1 MLLKFQDGPP
11 TWTNI
16 WTLFILLSKV
26 QSFVNHC
33 GLFWWDL
40 YGLRCIAHPL
50 ILRACLICML
60 PRTVYN
66 FQSCP
71 LPKTITIKSK
81 TITTHTKPAST
92 RRKQKRKKPLQ
103 RLANPRLTWM
113 GSDSQAQ
120 PLSLLQSSSLQH
132 KPTSGKIRRLPALSQ
147 QAAYW
152 EWQLWVSAPIVFLL
166 GPPICFYKQ
175 ILTALKSSL
184 FKISITG
191 SLLFSFPVL
200 FNSLVIIL
208 SYIHGAAS
216 LWVRVIY
223 RRLAPL
229 KTVSSYSVTTT
240 LRGAAEGVQDAGRTV
255 PERWHSSYKH
265 NFLPQVQFPTST
277 WWPTPSVTPVL
288 GGFCLIPI
296 KVTTHIKSFFK
307 CLEKR

>member
-16 WTLFILLSKV
+16 WTLFILLLKV

-33 GLFWWDL
+33 SLFWWDL
-40 YGLRCIAHPL
+40 YGLLCIAHPL

-60 PRTVYN
+60 PGTVYN

-120 PLSLLQSSSLQH
+120 PLSLLRSSSLQH

-191 SLLFSFPVL
+191 CYIVFISCA

-216 LWVRVIY
+216 PWVRVIY
-223 RRLAPL
+223 RHLAPL
-229 KTVSSYSVTTT
+229 KTVSSYFSHDHT
-240 LRGAAEGVQDAGRTV
+240 EGYCRRWTV
-255 PERWHSSYKH
+255 PERWYSSYKR
-265 NFLPQVQFPTST
+265 NFLPQVRFPTST

-296 KVTTHIKSFFK
+296 KVTTHIK
-307 CLEKR
+307 

>member
-152 EWQLWVSAPIVFLL
+152 EWQLWVSAPIVFFAWTAYILL
-166 GPPICFYKQ
+166 QTDPNC
-175 ILTALKSSL
+175 SE
-184 FKISITG
+184 
-191 SLLFSFPVL
+191 
-200 FNSLVIIL
+200 VI
-208 SYIHGAAS
+208 
-216 LWVRVIY
+216 
-223 RRLAPL
+223 P
-229 KTVSSYSVTTT
+229 
-240 LRGAAEGVQDAGRTV
+240 VQDF
-255 PERWHSSYKH
+255 H
-265 NFLPQVQFPTST
+265 NRLLYCFRFLCFL
-277 WWPTPSVTPVL
+277 TPLS
-288 GGFCLIPI
+288 
-296 KVTTHIKSFFK
+296 
-307 CLEKR
+307 